1 MPLTARKLTHSFL
14 PRAFSDLSELSTYAC
29 ARTAS
34 SMTCGCTYVLVATHG
49 EGGGDGG
56 GGGEGGGGDGGGGGV
71 MVGAAV
77 VGDTVVGETVVGD
90 TVVGETVVGE
100 MVGDTVGDT
109 VVGEAVGDT
118 VGEVVGDTVG
128 DTVVGDT
135 VGETVVGGSVG
146 ETVVGETVG
155 DIEDGEMVGDTV
167 GDTVVGETVGDT
179 VVTVGEVVGD
189 NVVGEVVGDAV
200 GADVGLTVGQVE
212 PKAVS
217 VVVYV
222 RPLLRLTT
230 VPHSPALSVIELHRR
245 TQQPSVQSK
254 STPSQRPGW
263 AAGKRSLGCGSST
276 TRAPSSP
283 MPQLYTPLQDDE
295 STCTALRQSTL
306 SQRPSSPDS
315 VYSAPT
321 AR

>member
-1 MPLTARKLTHSFL
+1 
-14 PRAFSDLSELSTYAC
+14 
-29 ARTAS
+29 
-34 SMTCGCTYVLVATHG
+34 
-49 EGGGDGG
+49 
-56 GGGEGGGGDGGGGGV
+56 
-71 MVGAAV
+71 
-77 VGDTVVGETVVGD
+77 VGDTV
-90 TVVGETVVGE
+90 
-100 MVGDTVGDT
+100 
-109 VVGEAVGDT
+109 

-128 DTVVGDT
+128 DTVVGEPVGDTVVGEVVGDT
-135 VGETVVGGSVG
+135 VGDTVVGEPVGDTVVGEVVGDALG
-146 ETVVGETVG
+146 ETVVGEP
-155 DIEDGEMVGDTV
+155 VGDTV
-167 GDTVVGETVGDT
+167 VGEVVGDALGDTVVGETVGDT
-179 VVTVGEVVGD
+179 VVGEVVGD
-189 NVVGEVVGDAV
+189 TVGEV
-200 GADVGLTVGQVE
+200 GAEVGQGL
-212 PKAVS
+212 PNAVPF
-217 VVVYV
+217 VVYV
-222 RPLLRLTT
+222 CPLLRGTT
-230 VPHSPALSVIELHRR
+230 SPHSPALSVIELHRR